1 MCIDFGKNKALLFM
15 NLNLHADHKKLGSRT
30 ALPFGESHG
39 KWKKSGFALLM
50 PGMAGWGIW

>member
-30 ALPFGESHG
+30 ALPFGESHR

-50 PGMAGWGIW
+50 PGMAG